1 MKKLNTRRKVNRS
14 ISDLATI
21 QLKVMAL
28 PSLSAVEKAKLDN
41 SLAIDQLYYSSKV
54 EGTNLTDT
62 MIERAIHGRKLS
74 AS

>member
-1 MKKLNTRRKVNRS
+1 
-14 ISDLATI
+14 
-21 QLKVMAL
+21 MAL